1 MEPDKSL
8 QNLFNAA
15 LERSG
20 AAERARFL
28 DEACGADAALRERVE
43 KLLRA
48 HEEIGGFMAQPSRS
62 PAGLG
67 GNPLTEKPGDR
78 IGRYKL
84 LQQIGEGGCGV
95 VYMAEQEE
103 PVRRRVALK
112 VIKLGMD
119 TKGVV
124 ARFEAERQAL
134 ALMDHPN
141 IAKVFDGGATE
152 TGRPY
157 FVMELVRGVKI
168 TDFCDENKLSAE
180 DRLKLF
186 IQVCQAIQHAHQ
198 KGVIH
203 RDIKPSNILVTIND
217 GMPVPKVI
225 DFGIAKATVGRL
237 TDQTLFT
244 AFEQFIG
251 TPAYMSP
258 EQAVLTSLDIDTRS
272 DIYSLGV
279 LLYELLTGS
288 PPFDQKELLAA
299 GLDEMRRTIREVEPV
314 KPSRRL
320 TQELVAAHRQSAAD
334 SATEHGGAPPRRRYG
349 QIQELIHVL
358 SGDLDWIVMK
368 CLEKD
373 RARRY
378 ETANAL
384 AADIRRHLD
393 CEPVVARP
401 PSRWYEFQKTVRRHK
416 FGFGAAGAVMM
427 ALATGLGI
435 STWQFVL
442 KNQAYLDG
450 DAARRLADQARQ
462 DERRL
467 NFQMAFDRGLDLCEQ
482 GHVASGMLWL
492 ARALELTPPDEPAM
506 QRVIRANLNAWRREL
521 HSLTGIYPRE
531 QGVVS
536 GAFSPDG
543 NWVLTGGY
551 DGVAQLWDRR
561 TSSVAGDPLRHATEA
576 HTAIF
581 SSDGEYILTTST
593 DKTARLWETKS
604 HQLIRAFPHGS
615 AVWAGVFS
623 KDGRII
629 TGNSK
634 GEIQVWDR
642 DQEKPMAAWR
652 HPVPHGIHDL
662 ALSPDGK
669 QVLGACDDGIVL
681 LWDLQTHQVVARFVG
696 HTGRVPTAT
705 FVTTNRIASGDI
717 DGNVFLWTW
726 PQGEGTVNGE
736 RIGKPWKHRGGVH
749 RLRVNEPGDQL
760 LTASY
765 DRTAQLL
772 NSATGE
778 PIGVPFEH
786 QGALRD
792 VAFGKDGSILTCSED
807 DAARAWQPAPGCLDK
822 VWRRDAGV
830 QHVLFTADAK
840 HMLVR
845 NKDRTALVRNV
856 LTDEVVGMPFTP
868 ETGVHQFAVSSDE
881 SKVMTAAEDGPV
893 QFWKTATGLPLGEAF
908 RHGGGTWTVAISQDG
923 KLAVSGGLDGVVKLW
938 DARLGRPLRTV
949 LAISNAPIRGLA
961 FSPDGSR
968 VVIGAG
974 DKLAWILGTDDWSV
988 KRKLEGHHGSVMTVA
1003 FSPDGRRVATGSFD
1017 NTVIVWDAET
1027 GLPISKPMRHRGPF
1041 WYAVAFSKDGRTVV
1055 TGCDD
1060 ATAQIWDIE
1069 TSRPI
1074 GPMLPHDAALRTAV
1088 FAENDHQIITGTSI
1102 GTTYIWNVSTAPL
1115 ESEVERIVL
1124 GLQVSTGM
1132 ELDADGEIR
1141 PLTPETWRQ
1150 RRERLAAM
1158 GGNKVD

>member
-1 MEPDKSL
+1 MSHDKSP
-8 QNLFNAA
+8 QNLFNEA
-15 LERSG
+15 LERPD
-20 AAERARFL
+20 ATERARFL
-28 DEACGADAALRERVE
+28 DEACGADIALRERVE

-48 HEEIGGFMAQPSRS
+48 HDEAGGFFSQPSKA
-62 PAGLG
+62 PAAAQASGAMAL
-67 GNPLTEKPGDR
+67 PVTEKAGDK

-103 PVRRRVALK
+103 PVRRHVALK

-119 TKGVV
+119 TKQVI
-124 ARFEAERQAL
+124 ARFDAERQAL

-141 IAKVFDGGATE
+141 IAKVLDAGATE

-157 FVMELVRGVKI
+157 FVMELVRGEKI
-168 TDFCDENKLSAE
+168 TEFCDENKLSTGE
-180 DRLKLF
+180 RLKLY

-203 RDIKPSNILVTIND
+203 RDIKPSNILVTTND
-217 GMPVPKVI
+217 PDKIGMPKVI
-225 DFGIAKATVGRL
+225 DFGIAKATAGRL

-244 AFEQFIG
+244 ALEQFLG

-299 GLDEMRRTIREVEPV
+299 GLDEMRRIIREKE
-314 KPSRRL
+314 
-320 TQELVAAHRQSAAD
+320 
-334 SATEHGGAPPRRRYG
+334 PPRPSNRLSTMAAAALRTTAH
-349 QIQELIHVL
+349 QRHTEPPRLVHVVR
-358 SGDLDWIVMK
+358 GDLDWIVMK
-368 CLEKD
+368 CLEKN

-384 AADIRRHLD
+384 AADLRRHLD

-416 FGFGAAGAVMM
+416 FGFAAAGAVIMT
-427 ALATGLGI
+427 LAIGLGV

-442 KNQAYLDG
+442 KNQAYLHADT
-450 DAARRLADQARQ
+450 ARQLADQARR

-467 NFQMAFDRGLDLCEQ
+467 NFQMAFDRGIGLCEQ
-482 GHVASGMLWL
+482 GNVASGMLWL
-492 ARALELTPPDEPAM
+492 ARALELAPPGESAM
-506 QRVIRANLNAWRREL
+506 QQVIRANLNAWQREL
-521 HSLTGIYPRE
+521 HTLTGIYPRE

-543 NWVLTGGY
+543 TWVLTGAF
-551 DGVAQLWDRR
+551 DGVAQLWDRQSG
-561 TSSVAGDPLRHATEA
+561 TVSGAPLRHDSEA

-581 SSDGEYILTTST
+581 SPDGDYILTTST
-593 DKTARLWETKS
+593 DKTARLWEKKS
-604 HQLIRAFPHGS
+604 HKLIRTFPHGS
-615 AVWAGVFS
+615 AVWAGLFTG
-623 KDGRII
+623 DGKII
-629 TGNSK
+629 TGSSK

-642 DQEKPMAAWR
+642 DIEKPIDAWK
-652 HPVPHGIHDL
+652 HPAPHGIHDL

-681 LWDLQTHQVVARFVG
+681 LWDLQTHQVVSRFVG
-696 HTGRVPTAT
+696 HTGRVPTAV
-705 FVTTNRIASGDI
+705 FVSTNRIASGDI

-726 PQGEGTVNGE
+726 PQGEAPTNGE
-736 RIGKPWKHRGGVH
+736 RIGKPWRHRGGVH
-749 RLRVNEPGDQL
+749 RLRVSEHGDQL

-772 NSATGE
+772 NSETGE

-807 DAARAWQPAPGCLDK
+807 DAARAWRPAPGCLDTLL
-822 VWRRDAGV
+822 RHEAGA

-840 HMLVR
+840 YVLVR
-845 NKDRTALVRNV
+845 TEDRTALIRKA
-856 LTDEVVGMPFTP
+856 LTDEAVGTQFTP
-868 ETGVHQFAVSSDE
+868 ETGVHAFAVSPDE
-881 SKVMTAAEDGPV
+881 SKVMTAAEDGSV
-893 QFWKTATGLPLGEAF
+893 QFWATATGLPLGESF
-908 RHGGGTWTVAISQDG
+908 RHGGGAWTVAISQDG
-923 KLAVSGGLDGVVKLW
+923 KMAVSGGLDGVVELW
-938 DARLGRPLRTV
+938 DARAGRPLRTV
-949 LAISNAPIRGLA
+949 LAISNAPVRGLA

-968 VVIGAG
+968 IAVGAA
-974 DKLAWILGTDDWSV
+974 DKLAWVLGTHDSSV
-988 KRKLEGHHGSVMTVA
+988 TRKLAGHHGSVMTVA

-1060 ATAQIWDIE
+1060 ATARIWDIA
-1069 TSRPI
+1069 TARPI
-1074 GPMLPHDAALRTAV
+1074 GPMLSHDAALRTAV
-1088 FAENDHQIITGTSI
+1088 FAENDRQIITGTSI
-1102 GTTYIWNVSTAPL
+1102 GTTYIWNISRAPL
-1115 ESEVERIVL
+1115 ESDVERIML
-1124 GLQVSTGM
+1124 SLQVSTGM
-1132 ELDADGEIR
+1132 ELGADGEIR
-1141 PLTPETWRQ
+1141 PLGPEIWRQ
-1150 RRERLAAM
+1150 RSKRLAAL
-1158 GGNKVD
+1158 GDTQSE

>member
-1 MEPDKSL
+1 MSPDKSL

-15 LERSG
+15 LERQD

-28 DEACGADAALRERVE
+28 DEACDADAALRERVE

-48 HEEIGGFMAQPSRS
+48 HEEIGGFMAQPSRTPVGYDS
-62 PAGLG
+62 NQTLRG
-67 GNPLTEKPGDR
+67 GALTEKPGDL

-119 TKGVV
+119 TKQVI

-141 IAKVFDGGATE
+141 IARVLDAGATE
-152 TGRPY
+152 TGRPF

-168 TDFCDENKLSAE
+168 TEFCDESKLSTA

-186 IQVCQAIQHAHQ
+186 MQVCQAVQHAHQ
-198 KGVIH
+198 KGIIH

-217 GMPVPKVI
+217 GVPVPKVI

-288 PPFDQKELLAA
+288 PPFDQRELLAA
-299 GLDEMRRTIREVEPV
+299 GLDTMRRTIREVEPPR
-314 KPSRRL
+314 PSTRL
-320 TQELVAAHRQSAAD
+320 STMVSAALTMT
-334 SATEHGGAPPRRRYG
+334 AHYRHTEPPR
-349 QIQELIHVL
+349 LIHQVR
-358 SGDLDWIVMK
+358 GDLDWIVMK

-384 AADIRRHLD
+384 AADLRRHLD
-393 CEPVVARP
+393 CQPVLARP
-401 PSRWYEFQKTVRRHK
+401 PSRLYEFQKTVRRHK
-416 FGFGAAGAVMM
+416 FGFAAAGAVII
-427 ALATGLGI
+427 ALAIGLGV
-435 STWQFVL
+435 STWQFLL
-442 KNQAYLDG
+442 KNQAYLHTEK
-450 DAARRLADQARQ
+450 ARRLADQARR
-462 DERRL
+462 DERQL
-467 NFQMAFDRGLDLCEQ
+467 NFQMAFDRGIGLCEQ
-482 GHVASGMLWL
+482 GNVASGMLWL
-492 ARALELTPPDEPAM
+492 ARALELAPPGESAM
-506 QRVIRANLNAWRREL
+506 QRVIRANLNAWQREL
-521 HSLTGIYPRE
+521 HVLTGIYPRE

-543 NWVLTGGY
+543 KQVLTGAF
-551 DGVAQLWDRR
+551 DGVAQLWDRQ
-561 TSSVAGDPLRHATEA
+561 TGAALGSPFRHDSEA

-581 SSDGEYILTTST
+581 SPDGDYVLTTST

-604 HQLIRAFPHGS
+604 HNLIRTFPHNS
-615 AVWAGVFS
+615 AVWAGLFTR
-623 KDGRII
+623 DGKII

-634 GEIQVWDR
+634 GEIQLWDR
-642 DQEKPMAAWR
+642 DKEKPIDAWQ
-652 HPVPHGIHDL
+652 HPAPHGIHDL

-681 LWDLQTHQVVARFVG
+681 LWDLQTHKVVARFVG
-696 HTGRVPTAT
+696 HTGRVPTAV
-705 FVTTNRIASGDI
+705 FVAPNQIASGDI

-726 PQGEGTVNGE
+726 QEGEGESSVNGE

-749 RLRVNEPGDQL
+749 RLRVNEHRDQL

-772 NSATGE
+772 NSKTGE
-778 PIGVPFEH
+778 PVGGAFEH

-792 VAFGKDGSILTCSED
+792 VALCRDGSILTCSED
-807 DAARAWQPAPGCLDK
+807 DAARAWRPAPGRLET
-822 VWRRDAGV
+822 VLRHEAGS
-830 QHVLFTADAK
+830 QHVLFTTDAK
-840 HMLVR
+840 YALVR
-845 NKDRTALVRNV
+845 PEDRTALIRRA
-856 LTDEVVGMPFTP
+856 LTDEAVGKPLTP
-868 ETGVHQFAVSSDE
+868 ETGVHEFAVSPDA
-881 SKVMTAAEDGPV
+881 SKVMTAAEDGLV
-893 QFWKTATGLPLGEAF
+893 QFWETATGVTVGESF
-908 RHGGGTWTVAISQDG
+908 RHSGGAWTVAISQDG
-923 KLAVSGGLDGVVKLW
+923 KTAVSGGLDGVVKLW
-938 DARLGRPLRTV
+938 DAQEGRPLRT
-949 LAISNAPIRGLA
+949 LFAISNAPIRGLA

-968 VVIGAG
+968 IAVGAA
-974 DKLAWILGTDDWSV
+974 DKLAWVIGTGVSSV

-1003 FSPDGRRVATGSFD
+1003 FSPDGKRVATGSFD
-1017 NTVIVWDAET
+1017 NTVMVWDAET
-1027 GLPISKPMRHRGPF
+1027 GLPISRPMRHRGPF
-1041 WYAVAFSKDGRTVV
+1041 WYAVSFSKDGRTLV

-1060 ATAQIWDIE
+1060 ATSRIWDIA
-1069 TSRPI
+1069 TSKPI

-1088 FAENDHQIITGTSI
+1088 FAENDRQIITGTSI
-1102 GTTYIWNVSTAPL
+1102 GTTYCWNVSRSPL
-1115 ESEVERIVL
+1115 KSDVERIVL
-1124 GLQVSTGM
+1124 ALQVSTGM
-1132 ELDADGEIR
+1132 ELGIDGEIR
-1141 PLTPETWRQ
+1141 PLSPATWQERSK
-1150 RRERLAAM
+1150 RLAAF
-1158 GGNKVD
+1158 GGTQSELD